1 VWRLRPFENTD
12 TPALARIWSEHHAG
26 WIEAAECS
34 AGLWDQCVLCKPFF
48 VADELL
54 LAFQDDGLPQGLIH
68 FGASLTDDGSR
79 ASTECGMIH
88 RLCVIPQPDEPAIA
102 AALIERALDAM
113 RERGMHRCR
122 AIGAPTTSS
131 FYLGVAEGDNLLGVL
146 ARDARMRSWLTTAG
160 FQPATPT
167 VQWSVQ
173 LETFRPPMDRTQI
186 AIRRSCTI
194 SRLLDD
200 YPSHWWLSN
209 ILGHCD
215 QSRFHLRSRGPE
227 PMEMELMLWTPD
239 ATIRGVDSST
249 VRFFMP
255 PVPADDENRERLVY
269 LIAESLRQL
278 QSERSKRQVRVA
290 TTSSDTAS
298 ARVLQRLGF
307 ATHEHGLV
315 FERDF
320 ASHASSTSE

>member
-1 VWRLRPFENTD
+1 
-12 TPALARIWSEHHAG
+12 
-26 WIEAAECS
+26 
-34 AGLWDQCVLCKPFF
+34 
-48 VADELL
+48 
-54 LAFQDDGLPQGLIH
+54 
-68 FGASLTDDGSR
+68 
-79 ASTECGMIH
+79 MIH
-88 RLCVIPQPDEPAIA
+88 RLCVTPQPEESAIA
-102 AALIERALDAM
+102 AALIEHALDAM
-113 RERGMHRCR
+113 QGRGMRRCHGL
-122 AIGAPTTSS
+122 GAPTTSS

-146 ARDARMRSWLTTAG
+146 TRDTRVRTWLTSAG
-160 FQPATPT
+160 FQPVTPT

-173 LETFRPPMDRTQI
+173 LESFRPPMDRTQI

-200 YPSHWWLSN
+200 YPSHWWMSN

-215 QSRFHLRSRGPE
+215 QSRFHLRSRGSE

-255 PVPADDENRERLVY
+255 PVPSDDENRERLVY
-269 LIAESLRQL
+269 LIAEALRQV
-278 QSERSKRQVRVA
+278 QSERNKRQVRVA

-307 ATHEHGLV
+307 AALEHGMV
-315 FERDF
+315 FECTL
-320 ASHASSTSE
+320 AP